1 MVKLPIIRQCKTFLN
16 THPHRTDCLKY
27 PVYFVIP
34 VSCIFLIHLLLCVYN
49 QCRTVDRA
57 LAGNAFMYI
66 SHTQNLTT
74 ENIQS
79 RGQQVSATAP
89 CTLLLCI
96 AKLNSP
102 LMFKMLQSK
111 CIWGRLCRTSF
122 QTLLITLL
130 SNGVPHLCPPSSKQG
145 GKQIQTFASHT
156 AYYSK
161 KLNAETPGL
170 MSK

>member
-1 MVKLPIIRQCKTFLN
+1 MTDLKLCKYLGLDFSVHPPHKHIQLWTLTPIVKLPIVQQCKTSLN

-49 QCRTVDRA
+49 QRRTVDRA

-66 SHTQNLTT
+66 SHTQNLATG
-74 ENIQS
+74 NIQS

-96 AKLNSP
+96 ANL
-102 LMFKMLQSK
+102 
-111 CIWGRLCRTSF
+111 
-122 QTLLITLL
+122 TLLWCSRC
-130 SNGVPHLCPPSSKQG
+130 SNQ
-145 GKQIQTFASHT
+145 
-156 AYYSK
+156 
-161 KLNAETPGL
+161 NAFGAGSAEPVFRHSL
-170 MSK
+170 